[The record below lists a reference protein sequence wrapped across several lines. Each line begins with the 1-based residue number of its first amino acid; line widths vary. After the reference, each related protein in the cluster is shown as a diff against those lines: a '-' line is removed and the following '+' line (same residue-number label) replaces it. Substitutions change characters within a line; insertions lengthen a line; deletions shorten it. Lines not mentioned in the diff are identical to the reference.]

1 MNYFFREKKDSANMN
16 NAFNPV
22 TKLKNLL
29 VDLFDI
35 DIIIIMITTQYNAW
49 LSANYYCIT
58 KLLPEKVLMDYID
71 FGKAAVNIV

>member
-1 MNYFFREKKDSANMN
+1 MN

-35 DIIIIMITTQYNAW
+35 DIIIIMITT
-49 LSANYYCIT
+49 
-58 KLLPEKVLMDYID
+58 
-71 FGKAAVNIV
+71 

>member
-1 MNYFFREKKDSANMN
+1 MNYLFREKKDSANMN

-35 DIIIIMITTQYNAW
+35 DIIII
-49 LSANYYCIT
+49 L
-58 KLLPEKVLMDYID
+58 LLPSTMHGCLPTIIVLPNFCLKKY
-71 FGKAAVNIV
+71 

>member
-1 MNYFFREKKDSANMN
+1 MN

-71 FGKAAVNIV
+71 FGKAALQYKSKRQF

>member
-1 MNYFFREKKDSANMN
+1 MN

-35 DIIIIMITTQYNAW
+35 DIIICY
-49 LSANYYCIT
+49 
-58 KLLPEKVLMDYID
+58 LLYAI
-71 FGKAAVNIV
+71 IV

>member
-35 DIIIIMITTQYNAW
+35 DIIIIMITT
-49 LSANYYCIT
+49 
-58 KLLPEKVLMDYID
+58 
-71 FGKAAVNIV
+71 

>member
-1 MNYFFREKKDSANMN
+1 MN

-35 DIIIIMITTQYNAW
+35 DIIII
-49 LSANYYCIT
+49 L
-58 KLLPEKVLMDYID
+58 LLPSTMHGCLPTIIVLPNFCLKKY
-71 FGKAAVNIV
+71 

>member
-1 MNYFFREKKDSANMN
+1 MN

-22 TKLKNLL
+22 ILSEELL

-35 DIIIIMITTQYNAW
+35 DIIIITIYLVQCNAW
-49 LSANYYCIT
+49 LFANYYCIT

-71 FGKAAVNIV
+71 FGKAAV

>member
-1 MNYFFREKKDSANMN
+1 MN

-35 DIIIIMITTQYNAW
+35 DIIIIITT
-49 LSANYYCIT
+49 
-58 KLLPEKVLMDYID
+58 
-71 FGKAAVNIV
+71 